1 MSARKK
7 IKEGR
12 KLMEKMYEFMDQYLG
27 LEKQVASF
35 LYVIARLEQSYSEET
50 QKEEKYLANT
60 VEWMLLQI
68 QREMKKIIGEMDVY
82 IVEEKHSGRTLEGV
96 AGVTEHIVE

>member
-1 MSARKK
+1 
-7 IKEGR
+7 
-12 KLMEKMYEFMDQYLG
+12 MEKMYEFMDQYLD

-60 VEWMLLQI
+60 VEWMLLQL
-68 QREMKKIIGEMDVY
+68 QGKVRKIIGEMDLY
-82 IVEEKHSGRTLEGV
+82 IVEEKQQSRTLAKNAVSVDEI
-96 AGVTEHIVE
+96 AE